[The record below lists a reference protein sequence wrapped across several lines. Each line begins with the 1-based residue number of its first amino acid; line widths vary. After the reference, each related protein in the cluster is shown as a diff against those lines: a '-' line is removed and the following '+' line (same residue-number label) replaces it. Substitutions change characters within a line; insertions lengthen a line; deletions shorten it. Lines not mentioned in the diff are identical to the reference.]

1 MVEILNFYFAQ
12 DIHYGVRVVTFMGNA
27 TYIKEIFVKN
37 KLSDVYIDTSY
48 VYNLQGKTFQFL
60 STSDIKALK
69 NELTLHGINVVM
81 YDTGVQ
87 YNGEQ
92 FEMRNSRLRIAK
104 MIYKIAND
112 IDDNILFVD
121 SDVILNDDVFN
132 KLTSNVPT
140 AICIPALM
148 KPTTSVIFDF
158 CYSTNMYIPYVYL
171 DKLKDIVRRYIDY
184 NIYIM
189 YPVDLYIHNA
199 LGTRRTIYV
208 KGVCHYIN
216 GMLYCL

>member
-1 MVEILNFYFAQ
+1 VVEILNFYFAQ

-148 KPTTSVIFDF
+148 KPTTSVIFDL

-189 YPVDLYIHNA
+189 HPVDLYIHNA

>member
-1 MVEILNFYFAQ
+1 MKI
-12 DIHYGVRVVTFMGNA
+12 VTFMGNA
-27 TYIKEIFVKN
+27 TYIKEVAVKN

-69 NELTLHGINVVM
+69 NELTSHGVNVVM

-87 YNGEQ
+87 YVGEQ
-92 FEMRNSRLRIAK
+92 FEMHNRRLRITK

-112 IDDNILFVD
+112 IDDDILFVD

-132 KLTSNVPT
+132 ELTSNVPT
-140 AICIPALM
+140 AICIPALI
-148 KPTTSVIFDF
+148 KPSTSVIFDF
-158 CYSTNMYIPYVYL
+158 CYSTNMYIPRNYVS
-171 DKLKDIVRRYIDY
+171 KLRHAVKRYID
-184 NIYIM
+184 NRWQVIYPI
-189 YPVDLYIHNA
+189 DLYIHDA
-199 LGTRRTIYV
+199 LSTRRTLYV

>member
-1 MVEILNFYFAQ
+1 M
-12 DIHYGVRVVTFMGNA
+12 RVVSFMGNA
-27 TYIKEIFVKN
+27 TYIKEVAVKN

-48 VYNLQGKTFQFL
+48 IFNSQGKTFQFL

-69 NELTLHGINVVM
+69 NELASHGVNVVT

-92 FEMRNSRLRIAK
+92 FEMHNRRLRIAK
-104 MIYKIAND
+104 MIYKIASD
-112 IDDNILFVD
+112 IDDDILFVD

-132 KLTSNVPT
+132 KLTSDEPST
-140 AICIPALM
+140 ICIPALM
-148 KPTTSVIFDF
+148 KPATSVVFDF

-171 DKLKDIVRRYIDY
+171 DNLKDIVRRYIDY
-184 NIYIM
+184 SFHIM

-199 LGTRRTIYV
+199 LGTRRTLYV